1 MNNAPTTS
9 RITIHGRPLTKAEEM
24 TLGLALQMLAFDF
37 TRDPTAMGDDERS
50 MEVTALHAKV
60 AEKLRDELLKPM
72 VP

>member
-1 MNNAPTTS
+1 
-9 RITIHGRPLTKAEEM
+9 M